1 MLIGTI
7 KATLSTEI
15 ELEMS
20 PVSNSY
26 SDYRKTLV
34 EKWGRKLF
42 SEGLCYKLPLRIC
55 RNICITDM
63 TEKSKMISLTP
74 SVSYVVP
81 QRWNSYNYQNQPPEC
96 KYVTNWPWAIFYL
109 KMAFICILNSIT
121 WTPRWVWQAVS
132 RVTF

>member
-1 MLIGTI
+1 MNGPNAKGGQLNRRNSVVNRYNKGYVVNRNC
-7 KATLSTEI
+7 

-81 QRWNSYNYQNQPPEC
+81 QR
-96 KYVTNWPWAIFYL
+96 
-109 KMAFICILNSIT
+109 
-121 WTPRWVWQAVS
+121 
-132 RVTF
+132 